1 MHRAQRWGPEAAHP
15 DRPPCVADAQLDLEV
30 SEFHEETTVK
40 FSELSE
46 ELLWEYIDSGEPM

>member
-1 MHRAQRWGPEAAHP
+1 M
-15 DRPPCVADAQLDLEV
+15 
-30 SEFHEETTVK
+30 SEFYEETTVK